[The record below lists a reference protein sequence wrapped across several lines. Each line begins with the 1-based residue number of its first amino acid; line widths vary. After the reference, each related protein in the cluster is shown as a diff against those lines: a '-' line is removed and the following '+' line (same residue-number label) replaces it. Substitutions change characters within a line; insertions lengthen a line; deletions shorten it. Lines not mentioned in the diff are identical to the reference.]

1 LWRLSATMNRIGRR
15 TVIYMFVIA
24 TLAVITNIVGR

>member
-1 LWRLSATMNRIGRR
+1 MNRIGRR